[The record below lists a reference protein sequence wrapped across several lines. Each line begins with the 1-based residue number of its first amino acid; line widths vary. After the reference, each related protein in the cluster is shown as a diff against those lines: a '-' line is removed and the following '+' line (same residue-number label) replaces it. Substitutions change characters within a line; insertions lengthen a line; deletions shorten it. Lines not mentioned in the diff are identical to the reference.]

1 MNPQPTPQASMTQMT
16 PNDPLLEKRANGSCT
31 QAPAGEASSDPAV
44 LPDERQRVAI
54 DLMLTGATMT
64 SVAQSVGIGRKTLYR
79 WRTEDPAFQGELQR
93 RRSEILD
100 SSVDRFR
107 DLLGKSMDL
116 LERQLR
122 DPYTITALRAA
133 RTMLTMSG
141 VSKIALPKAAAPADQ
156 QPAGSDGKGPSL

>member
-1 MNPQPTPQASMTQMT
+1 MTQVT
-16 PNDPLLEKRANGSCT
+16 QSDPQSKNVADGSSPQTSPSEAVNENPLLLDEK
-31 QAPAGEASSDPAV
+31 
-44 LPDERQRVAI
+44 QRVAI
-54 DLMLTGATMT
+54 DLMLTGATLS

-79 WRTEDPAFQGELQR
+79 WRTEDTAFQAELAR

-116 LERQLR
+116 IESHLR

-133 RTMLTMSG
+133 RTLLSMSG
-141 VSKIALPKAAAPADQ
+141 VSKIAVPKPQSPATE
-156 QPAGSDGKGPSL
+156 